1 MRYNAIWSMSH
12 MLRFYLGSAPFFS
25 ITMYNKVPTIV
36 KYEYDETSQMENCSE
51 KKVIYYT
58 VEIK

>member
-1 MRYNAIWSMSH
+1 MSH

-25 ITMYNKVPTIV
+25 ITMYNIVPTIV

-58 VEIK
+58 VKIK